1 MKKTFRKTLSAN
13 DIGSNGSHQAGVLIP
28 KSEKDLLAMLPK
40 LDPNTKNPDSWIEC
54 IDETEKHF
62 RFRFV
67 YYNNKFHDEN
77 GTRDEYRLT
86 HMTAYLRN
94 SKAEV
99 GDLFEISKSEN
110 QDSFSIGIIR
120 SQSTLLGKQDLP
132 TNRIKLKGWRQIH

>member
-13 DIGSNGSHQAGVLIP
+13 DIGSNGSHQAGILIP
-28 KSEKDLLAMLPK
+28 KAEKDLLAILPK
-40 LDPNTKNPDSWIEC
+40 LDSSIKNPDSWIKC
-54 IDETEKHF
+54 IDETENHF

-67 YYNNKFHDEN
+67 YYNNRFHDEN
-77 GTRDEYRLT
+77 GTRNEYRLT
-86 HMTAYLRN
+86 YMTAYLRN

-110 QDSFSIGIIR
+110 QDFFSISVIR
-120 SQSTLLGKQDLP
+120 SKSILPEKQDFP

>member
-1 MKKTFRKTLSAN
+1 MKITFRKPLSAN
-13 DIGSNGSHQAGVLIP
+13 DIGSNGSHQAGVHIP
-28 KSEKDLLAMLPK
+28 KTEKGLLAFLPR
-40 LDPNTKNPDSWIEC
+40 LDPNMKNPDSWIEC

-67 YYNNKFHDEN
+67 YYNNRFHDEN
-77 GTRDEYRLT
+77 GTRNEYRLT
-86 HMTAYLRN
+86 YMTAYLRN

-110 QDSFSIGIIR
+110 QDFFSISVIR
-120 SQSTLLGKQDLP
+120 SKSILPEKQDFP